1 MGIENCYLDLEAMKS
16 LSEKDQDNLHCYYKE
31 MLYAFHDGRK
41 QMAQS
46 YMLTLFNSG
55 YLLDSRDER
64 LNQLLEEDEQL

>member
-1 MGIENCYLDLEAMKS
+1 MKS
-16 LSEKDQDNLHCYYKE
+16 LPEREQDNIHCYYKE

-46 YMLTLFNSG
+46 YMLTLLNGG
-55 YLLDSRDER
+55 YLIDSRDER